1 MGRVLER
8 LESLDPEK
16 TRKAVSL
23 TGGEPLLQV
32 RFLEQ
37 LVPELRRCGHKIYLE
52 TNGTLPRALERIVEG
67 CDWIAMDL
75 KPESAIGR
83 DMWEAHRWFLKTG
96 GKKIFVKMVLS
107 GTTSEE
113 ELRRAVTLIAGV
125 RREIPFVLQPATAWG
140 SAKSIPLARLASWW
154 SLASP
159 PALRRPHSSANSPA
173 LGDSVTKNLFIAGT
187 PGVGKT
193 SLLREVTLS
202 KRERIGGF
210 YTDHMLTGR
219 MRKGFVMRTFD
230 GQERVLASKGMK
242 SSHQLGKY
250 GVDINALENVGIPA
264 LKLALMAKDMIV
276 IDEIGSM
283 EMMSERFRQTLL
295 ECLTSTKPV
304 LATIRA
310 ASQPFSDQV
319 KKFSDTQTITL
330 TKANYNQVKLQ
341 VRKWLD
347 SHL

>member
-1 MGRVLER
+1 
-8 LESLDPEK
+8 
-16 TRKAVSL
+16 
-23 TGGEPLLQV
+23 
-32 RFLEQ
+32 
-37 LVPELRRCGHKIYLE
+37 
-52 TNGTLPRALERIVEG
+52 
-67 CDWIAMDL
+67 
-75 KPESAIGR
+75 
-83 DMWEAHRWFLKTG
+83 
-96 GKKIFVKMVLS
+96 
-107 GTTSEE
+107 
-113 ELRRAVTLIAGV
+113 
-125 RREIPFVLQPATAWG
+125 
-140 SAKSIPLARLASWW
+140 
-154 SLASP
+154 
-159 PALRRPHSSANSPA
+159 
-173 LGDSVTKNLFIAGT
+173 VTKNLFIAGT

-210 YTDHMLTGR
+210 YTDHMLAGR
-219 MRKGFVMRTFD
+219 LRKGFVMRTFD
-230 GQERVLASKGMK
+230 GQERVLAAKGMK
-242 SSHQLGKY
+242 SSHQRGKY

-264 LKLALMAKDMIV
+264 LKLALMAKDVIV

-319 KKFSDTQTITL
+319 KKFSDTQTVIL

-347 SHL
+347 AHL

>member
-1 MGRVLER
+1 
-8 LESLDPEK
+8 
-16 TRKAVSL
+16 
-23 TGGEPLLQV
+23 
-32 RFLEQ
+32 
-37 LVPELRRCGHKIYLE
+37 
-52 TNGTLPRALERIVEG
+52 
-67 CDWIAMDL
+67 
-75 KPESAIGR
+75 
-83 DMWEAHRWFLKTG
+83 
-96 GKKIFVKMVLS
+96 
-107 GTTSEE
+107 
-113 ELRRAVTLIAGV
+113 
-125 RREIPFVLQPATAWG
+125 
-140 SAKSIPLARLASWW
+140 
-154 SLASP
+154 
-159 PALRRPHSSANSPA
+159 
-173 LGDSVTKNLFIAGT
+173 VTKNLFIAGT

-193 SLLREVTLS
+193 TLLKEVTLS

-219 MRKGFVMRTFD
+219 LRKGFLMRTFD

-264 LKLALMAKDMIV
+264 LKLALEAKDMIV

-319 KKFSDTQTITL
+319 KKFSDTQTLTL

>member
-1 MGRVLER
+1 
-8 LESLDPEK
+8 
-16 TRKAVSL
+16 
-23 TGGEPLLQV
+23 
-32 RFLEQ
+32 
-37 LVPELRRCGHKIYLE
+37 
-52 TNGTLPRALERIVEG
+52 
-67 CDWIAMDL
+67 
-75 KPESAIGR
+75 
-83 DMWEAHRWFLKTG
+83 
-96 GKKIFVKMVLS
+96 
-107 GTTSEE
+107 
-113 ELRRAVTLIAGV
+113 
-125 RREIPFVLQPATAWG
+125 
-140 SAKSIPLARLASWW
+140 
-154 SLASP
+154 
-159 PALRRPHSSANSPA
+159 

-202 KRERIGGF
+202 KLERIGGF
-210 YTDHMLTGR
+210 YTDHMMTGR

-230 GQERVLASKGMK
+230 GQERVLAAKGMK

-264 LKLALMAKDMIV
+264 LKLALQAKDIIV

-319 KKFSDTQTITL
+319 KKFSDTQTIVL
-330 TKANYNQVKLQ
+330 TKANFNQVKLQ
-341 VRKWLD
+341 VRKWLEA
-347 SHL
+347 HL

>member
-1 MGRVLER
+1 
-8 LESLDPEK
+8 
-16 TRKAVSL
+16 
-23 TGGEPLLQV
+23 
-32 RFLEQ
+32 
-37 LVPELRRCGHKIYLE
+37 
-52 TNGTLPRALERIVEG
+52 
-67 CDWIAMDL
+67 
-75 KPESAIGR
+75 
-83 DMWEAHRWFLKTG
+83 
-96 GKKIFVKMVLS
+96 
-107 GTTSEE
+107 
-113 ELRRAVTLIAGV
+113 
-125 RREIPFVLQPATAWG
+125 
-140 SAKSIPLARLASWW
+140 
-154 SLASP
+154 
-159 PALRRPHSSANSPA
+159 
-173 LGDSVTKNLFIAGT
+173 VTKNLFIAGT

-210 YTDHMLTGR
+210 YTDHMLAGR

-230 GQERVLASKGMK
+230 GQERVLAAKGMK

-264 LKLALMAKDMIV
+264 LKLALEAKDMIV

-319 KKFSDTQTITL
+319 KKFSDTQTIVL
-330 TKANYNQVKLQ
+330 TKANYNQVKQQ

-347 SHL
+347 GHL